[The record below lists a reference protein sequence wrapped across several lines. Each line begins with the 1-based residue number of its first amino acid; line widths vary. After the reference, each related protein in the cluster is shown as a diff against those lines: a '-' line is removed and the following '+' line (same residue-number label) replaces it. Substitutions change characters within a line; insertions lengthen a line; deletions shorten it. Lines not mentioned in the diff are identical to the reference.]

1 MNILKIAVLAALLA
15 STTHAGVMPEL
26 IPQETMM
33 TKTIVEA
40 APEAATG
47 LDQLFQFLFTL
58 AFLVL

>member
-1 MNILKIAVLAALLA
+1 MNILKIAVFAAWLA

-47 LDQLFQFLFTL
+47 LDQLCQFLFTL

>member
-1 MNILKIAVLAALLA
+1 MNILKIAVFVALLA

-26 IPQETMM
+26 IPQETLV
-33 TKTIVEA
+33 TKTTLDT
-40 APEAATG
+40 APEAVTG

>member
-33 TKTIVEA
+33 TKTIEEA

>member
-1 MNILKIAVLAALLA
+1 MNILKITVFVALLA

>member
-1 MNILKIAVLAALLA
+1 MNILKIAVFSALLA

-58 AFLVL
+58 AFLVF